1 MTDLIKQVLDEYN
14 WKYAEGGGTI
24 RVEVDGENAS
34 WSSFIRPEGEDSF
47 SYYAVLPVRVE
58 PDSTDS
64 VMRLLHGINYSV
76 RVGSFEMAPPEEQ
89 SGSQIMLKT
98 YGLLTEGLISGDPAE
113 AKEIVR
119 RVIAYNMLTM
129 DFYAK
134 YIIKAACGGQVELG
148 EILNSGNGN
157 ENEMGEEI

>member
-1 MTDLIKQVLDEYN
+1 MTDLIKQVLDEYD
-14 WKYAEGGGTI
+14 WKYAEGGGVI
-24 RVEVDGENAS
+24 RIEVDGENSS

-47 SYYAVLPVRVE
+47 SYYAVLPVRAE
-58 PDSTDS
+58 ADSADS

-76 RVGSFEMAPPEEQ
+76 RVGSFEMAPPEGQ

-98 YGLLTEGLISGDPAE
+98 YGLLTPGLISGDPAE

-129 DFYAK
+129 DFYARH
-134 YIIKAACGGQVELG
+134 IIKAACGGEVELG
-148 EILNSGNGN
+148 EILNTSGN
-157 ENEMGEEI
+157 ENERGEEI